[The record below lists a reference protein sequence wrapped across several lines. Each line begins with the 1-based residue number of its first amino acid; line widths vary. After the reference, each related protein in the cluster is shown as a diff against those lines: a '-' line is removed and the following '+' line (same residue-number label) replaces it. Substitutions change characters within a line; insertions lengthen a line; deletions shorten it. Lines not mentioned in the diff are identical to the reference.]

1 MRRLNKKQLAP
12 FVHLNFFASNE
23 WHVQPWPR
31 YFTINLFYHHV
42 TNRPSFQF
50 NLPKEFQQICHGLEA
65 CDEDWEKRHDGL
77 KKIQELIKKG
87 AGDNA
92 NFYPLF
98 EKQIQKLLLHQVR
111 SFNIFKYKNARRVFR
126 SSSNAPTLFS

>member
-1 MRRLNKKQLAP
+1 MAEVLLQLISTNITT
-12 FVHLNFFASNE
+12 LLTDAS
-23 WHVQPWPR
+23 
-31 YFTINLFYHHV
+31 
-42 TNRPSFQF
+42 SQF
-50 NLPKEFQQICHGLEA
+50 NFPKEFQQISHGLEA

-98 EKQIQKLLLHQVR
+98 EKQIQKLLLHQV
-111 SFNIFKYKNARRVFR
+111 SKY
-126 SSSNAPTLFS
+126 